1 MQINQDPIHTLSKE
15 QGQLLIKL
23 VRYTLMKELGQP
35 VPQTQYNTLKSAL
48 SDASFQRTSGVFVT
62 LTRSGQLRGCI
73 GNLTSTDPLV
83 SGVRRNAIN
92 AAFHDPR
99 FAPLSASELDEIE
112 IEISILTEPQPIEYH
127 DADDLLNTLRPHVDG
142 VIIRKE
148 AASATFLPQVWEQLP
163 RPQDFLTHLC
173 MKAGLASDA
182 WQHSQLEVSRY
193 GVQYFEEPS
202 AKP

>member
-35 VPQTQYNTLKSAL
+35 VPQTKYNTLKSAL

-193 GVQYFEEPS
+193 GVQYFEERS